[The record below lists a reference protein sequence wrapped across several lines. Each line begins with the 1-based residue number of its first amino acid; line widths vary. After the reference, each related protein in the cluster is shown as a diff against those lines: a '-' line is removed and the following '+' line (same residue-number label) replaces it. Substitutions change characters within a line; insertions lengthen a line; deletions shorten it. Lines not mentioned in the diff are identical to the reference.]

1 MHSVYA
7 LPDTDPS
14 LGLLVSF
21 ILKQCAFIVR
31 VREKNN
37 NNNNNGLLVRKA
49 VKRNTSRSQITMRD
63 KGSGIQIK
71 TSVVSASLQARATL
85 AHSECHTDWYQM
97 TKQPFVFMQ
106 QRRGTT
112 YQQNSGFNWNLLF
125 AFLLDY
131 IYTSTTRCPISPTL

>member
-1 MHSVYA
+1 
-7 LPDTDPS
+7 
-14 LGLLVSF
+14 
-21 ILKQCAFIVR
+21 
-31 VREKNN
+31 
-37 NNNNNGLLVRKA
+37 
-49 VKRNTSRSQITMRD
+49 MRD

-131 IYTSTTRCPISPTL
+131 IYTSTKSNVIGSMYIFYRPWKNESK